1 MAASHTPAPSC
12 RTAGVLQVLCNF
24 RRKPKRRIWVNKA
37 LRERRAIRDGGD
49 HGDQDIMQNRSPP
62 GASRPLVT
70 QEPPRSDP
78 VILVLAS
85 PPSFEANGCISNAI
99 GPEDQMKNH
108 VYKIL
113 EIVGSSQTGIEDAIS
128 TAIELASKT
137 VRNMD
142 WFEVVETRGHIKDG
156 KIGHYQVTLKIGFTL
171 ETQ

>member
-1 MAASHTPAPSC
+1 MAGTTATRTSC
-12 RTAGVLQVLCNF
+12 KIAR
-24 RRKPKRRIWVNKA
+24 
-37 LRERRAIRDGGD
+37 RRAP
-49 HGDQDIMQNRSPP
+49 RSIA
-62 GASRPLVT
+62 G

-78 VILVLAS
+78 VIVVLVVS
-85 PPSFEANGCISNAI
+85 SSSFEANGCTGNAI
-99 GPEDQMKNH
+99 GLEDQMKNH

-137 VRNMD
+137 IRNMD